1 MKISLDWLRDYV
13 RVDLPVRELVDRLTM
28 IGLVA
33 ESVEDR
39 DGDPVLDVETY
50 ANRPDTLGHL
60 GMAREVA
67 VLLGLPLETRA
78 WPILE
83 LPETTASAVDVQVAD
98 EALCPRYCG
107 LVVRGLT
114 VGPSPEWLR
123 RRIEA
128 MGLRPINNVVDT
140 SNYVLFATGH
150 PTHIF
155 DIGKLGG
162 RKIVVRRARRGES
175 LRLLDGRTV
184 ELQPDMLVIADE
196 NRPAALAGVM
206 GGEETGV
213 SEATRDVFIESAVF
227 DPVSIRLTARRLG
240 VATDASYRF
249 ERGADIGFAPE
260 AALMAASLLSSFGGR
275 ATKGL
280 ADVYPRPRKPK
291 SVVLRD
297 RRLAELLGV
306 VVPEEFTTRTLE
318 ALGFKVEE
326 TQKGVWRVGV
336 PSFRVDI
343 DREADLVEEVARFY
357 GYDRIPSELTPLRSW
372 EPPPVRKRERAARL
386 RQALCHQGLDEV
398 VNTSFADPEKE
409 AVFPSGRQAIA
420 IRNPISVRT
429 SLLRTT
435 LFAGLLENTAR
446 NIHRG
451 AEGVHIFEIG
461 NVYSWQD
468 EKPRE
473 TLSLA
478 CLSTGLLPASSF
490 RDKPR
495 AAALSFLKGAI
506 EAALGYLRYEPWS
519 FAETEAPAFE
529 PGSALDILFKGERV
543 GVLGR
548 LKPEIP
554 AAFSLEGPVF
564 AAEIGLGGLL
574 EKQARPFQY
583 APVPRFP
590 AVERDLSFLV
600 DRDVAYGDIRRA
612 LDKLALPYLESFEL
626 RDRFAGPPV
635 PRDKVSLTLRFRF
648 RNPQR
653 TLLAEE
659 ADRVAQDLTGHLRAA
674 FDVQLREGGKIDNGA

>member
-1 MKISLDWLRDYV
+1 MKIHLDWLRDYV
-13 RVDLPVRELVDRLTM
+13 HVDLPVRELVDRLTG
-28 IGLVA
+28 IGLMA
-33 ESVEDR
+33 ESVEER

-60 GMAREVA
+60 GMAREIA
-67 VLLGLPLETRA
+67 VLLGRPLETRF
-78 WPILE
+78 WPVVE
-83 LPETTASAVDVQVAD
+83 LPEPTAEAVDVQVVD

-107 LVVRGLT
+107 LVVRGVA

-123 RRIEA
+123 KRIEA
-128 MGLRPINNVVDT
+128 VGLRPINNVVDA
-140 SNYVLFATGH
+140 SNYVLFATGQ
-150 PTHIF
+150 PIHIF
-155 DIGKLGG
+155 DFGKLTG
-162 RKIVVRRARRGES
+162 RKVVVRRARRGES

-196 NRPAALAGVM
+196 TRPAALAGVM

-213 SEATRDVFIESAVF
+213 TEATRDVFIESAFF
-227 DPVSIRLTARRLG
+227 DPVSIRLTARKLG
-240 VATDASYRF
+240 LATDASYRF
-249 ERGADIGFAPE
+249 ERGVDIGFAPE
-260 AALMAASLLSSFGGR
+260 AAVMAASLLTSFGGR

-280 ADVYPRPRKPK
+280 ADVYPKPRKPK

-306 VVPEEFTTRTLE
+306 GVPAEFTTRTLE
-318 ALGFKVEE
+318 ALGFKVKE

-343 DREADLVEEVARFY
+343 DREADLVEEVARFF
-357 GYDRIPSELTPLRSW
+357 GYDRIPSELTPLKSW
-372 EPPPVRKRERAARL
+372 EPPANRKRERVSRL
-386 RQALCHQGLDEV
+386 RQVLCHQGFDEV
-398 VNTSFADPEKE
+398 VNFSFADPEKE
-409 AVFPSGRQAIA
+409 AVFPGERPAIA

-435 LFAGLLENTAR
+435 LFAGLLENAAR

-451 AEGVHIFEIG
+451 AEGVHIFEVG

-468 EKPRE
+468 EKARE
-473 TLSLA
+473 ALSLG
-478 CLSTGLLPASSF
+478 CLSTGLLPAASF

-495 AAALSFLKGAI
+495 AADSSFLKGAV
-506 EAALGYLRYEPWS
+506 EAALGHLRYEPWS

-529 PGSALDILFKGERV
+529 PGSALEALFKGERV

-548 LKPEIP
+548 LRPEIL
-554 AAFSLEGPVF
+554 AAFSLEGPVH
-564 AAEIGLGGLL
+564 AAEIGLGALL
-574 EKQARPFQY
+574 EKQPRPFQY
-583 APVPRFP
+583 VPVPRFP
-590 AVERDLSFLV
+590 AVDRDLSFLV
-600 DRDVAYGDIRRA
+600 DRAVAYGDIRRA
-612 LDKLALPYLESFEL
+612 LERLALPYLEGFEL

-659 ADRVAQDLTGHLRAA
+659 VDRVTQDLTGHLRAA
-674 FDVQLREGGKIDNGA
+674 FDIQLREGGKIDNGA

>member
-13 RVDLPVRELVDRLTM
+13 RVDLPVRELVDRMTM

-67 VLLGLPLETRA
+67 ALLGLPLEARS
-78 WPILE
+78 WPVLE
-83 LPETTASAVDVQVAD
+83 LPEPTAEAVDVQVVD
-98 EALCPRYCG
+98 EVLCPRYCG

-114 VGPSPEWLR
+114 VGPSPDWMR

-128 MGLRPINNVVDT
+128 VGLRPINNVVDA

-175 LRLLDGRTV
+175 LKLLDGRAV

-227 DPVSIRLTARRLG
+227 DPVSIRLTSRRLG
-240 VATDASYRF
+240 LATDASYRF

-260 AALMAASLLSSFGGR
+260 AALMAASILSSLGGR

-297 RRLAELLGV
+297 RRLTELLGV
-306 VVPEEFTTRTLE
+306 AVPAEFTARTLA

-326 TQKGVWRVGV
+326 TQKGAWRVGV

-372 EPPPVRKRERAARL
+372 EPPQLRRRERIARL
-386 RQALCHQGLDEV
+386 KQALCHQGLDEV
-398 VNTSFADPEKE
+398 INTSFADPEKE
-409 AVFPSGRQAIA
+409 AIIPGGRPAIA
-420 IRNPISVRT
+420 IRNPISIRT

-435 LFAGLLENTAR
+435 LFPGLLENAAR
-446 NIHRG
+446 NLHRG

-473 TLSLA
+473 TLTLS

-495 AAALSFLKGAI
+495 AADQAFLKGAV
-506 EAALGYLRYEPWS
+506 EAALGYLRYEPWG
-519 FAETEAPAFE
+519 FVETEAPAFE
-529 PGSALDILFKGERV
+529 PGSALDVLFKGERM
-543 GVLGR
+543 GILGR

-554 AAFSLEGPVF
+554 AAFSLEGPVY
-564 AAEIGLGGLL
+564 AAEVGLGTLFD
-574 EKQARPFQY
+574 KQPRPFQY
-583 APVPRFP
+583 APIPKFP

-600 DRDVAYGDIRRA
+600 GASVVYADIRRT
-612 LDKLALPYLESFEL
+612 LDKLALPCLEGFEL

-635 PRDKVSLTLRFRF
+635 PPNKVSLTLRFRF
-648 RNPQR
+648 RNPRR

-659 ADRVAQDLTGHLRAA
+659 VDRVVQDLAGHLRAA
-674 FDVQLREGGKIDNGA
+674 FDIQLREGGKIDNGA